1 MVQYCDWINPA
12 SGRVIPDGG
21 DEDDD
26 VAEVKVA
33 NDTIKS
39 VGGNHFVRVIVTAE
53 LER

>member
-1 MVQYCDWINPA
+1 MVQCCDWINPA

-33 NDTIKS
+33 NDTRAGLPPWRWGFLGKK
-39 VGGNHFVRVIVTAE
+39 VV
-53 LER
+53 